1 MKLKVFSPSAA
12 ARIGIFAASIGLLG
26 LWCLLTVVSMPGENY
41 QGPDLELSEDEREV
55 ADKLRQRI
63 DMLCAT
69 GGRHFQ
75 NPTGLKSAE
84 RGIFIELKKLGYDV
98 WMEAVPAPTE
108 IEGAGF
114 HNIIAERRGSSLAPE
129 IVLVGAHY
137 DTTAGVPG
145 CGADDNASG
154 VAGMLELARLLAD
167 RQPERTIRFV
177 AFVNEEPPFFRTA
190 HMGSAVNAKG
200 CRKLGEKIVGMLC
213 LEMIGYYDDAPN
225 SQKYPYPLEW
235 VLGWFYPDRG
245 NFIAFVGNFASK
257 KLLHQTVRVFRE
269 NSSFPSEGVV
279 LPQWVPGVD
288 WSDHRSFWAEGYPAI
303 MVTDT
308 AIYRNHR
315 YHTGL
320 DSPESLDYEKMAKV
334 VTGLSYVVSQ
344 LADGGE

>member
-129 IVLVGAHY
+129 AFAGPHDYLNSFFFY
-137 DTTAGVPG
+137 DENG
-145 CGADDNASG
+145 DIS
-154 VAGMLELARLLAD
+154 
-167 RQPERTIRFV
+167 
-177 AFVNEEPPFFRTA
+177 EEPLPPLRFATTYLQYY
-190 HMGSAVNAKG
+190 S
-200 CRKLGEKIVGMLC
+200 LGLLSEKRAQAIAS
-213 LEMIGYYDDAPN
+213 DAIN
-225 SQKYPYPLEW
+225 Y
-235 VLGWFYPDRG
+235 G
-245 NFIAFVGNFASK
+245 N
-257 KLLHQTVRVFRE
+257 
-269 NSSFPSEGVV
+269 VV
-279 LPQWVPGVD
+279 LSAPLVAASVLFPTWQSAGC
-288 WSDHRSFWAEGYPAI
+288 FE
-303 MVTDT
+303 
-308 AIYRNHR
+308 
-315 YHTGL
+315 
-320 DSPESLDYEKMAKV
+320 
-334 VTGLSYVVSQ
+334 
-344 LADGGE
+344 